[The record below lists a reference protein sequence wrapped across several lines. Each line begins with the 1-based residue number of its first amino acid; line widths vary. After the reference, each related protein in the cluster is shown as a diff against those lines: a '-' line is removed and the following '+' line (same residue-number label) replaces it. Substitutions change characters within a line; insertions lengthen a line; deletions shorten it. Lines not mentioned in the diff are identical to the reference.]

1 MINIIL
7 ADDHKLFRETLAV
20 LLGSDDRFR
29 VIASC
34 GDSLEAIGS
43 IQREKPD
50 IVLMDIDI
58 RPISGIEAT
67 EKICAVT
74 AARVI
79 GLSMH
84 NHPSYV
90 KKMMRAGA
98 MGYVTK
104 NSSKTEIF
112 TAIVEVNKGN
122 KFICQETK
130 TMFAEAVLEGNVA
143 PPHAG
148 LLTERELEIVNYIKK
163 GLSSREIAGRISVAL
178 KTVEVCRHSILKKLK
193 LNNSCS
199 LVEFMNHNTGFLV

>member
-1 MINIIL
+1 MINIII
-7 ADDHKLFRETLAV
+7 ADDHKLFRETLTV
-20 LLGSDDRFR
+20 LLGSNARFR

-34 GDSLEAIGS
+34 ADSLEAIGT

-58 RPISGIEAT
+58 RPISGIEAV

-79 GLSMH
+79 GLSMY
-84 NHPSYV
+84 NHPSYA

-104 NSSKTEIF
+104 NSSKAEIF
-112 TAIVEVNKGN
+112 AAIVEVNKGN

-130 TMFAEAVLEGNVA
+130 TMFAEEVLEDNDA
-143 PPHAG
+143 TPNAG
-148 LLTERELEIVNYIKK
+148 LLTKRELEIGNHIKK
-163 GLSSREIAGRISVAL
+163 GLSSKEIAGRMSVPL
-178 KTVEVCRHSILKKLK
+178 KTVGVLRRSILKKLK
-193 LNNSCS
+193 LTNSCS
-199 LVEFMNHNTGFLV
+199 LVEFMHNNTGFLV